1 MTNRKIT
8 RNIVFLLLAV
18 LAGCNQPTIEVDV
31 TPTPENEVVGVIS
44 TAFVVPNA
52 LDTEAVPTATPI
64 QPSST
69 PSGLSA
75 TPQPTVTFMGS
86 IVGEGYNPPATE
98 PPPPTDT
105 PPATHTQPPRPTEQD
120 QPPTQVPPTHTDAPP
135 PTAAP
140 TQVGTPLPPL
150 NMSDVGIQVFDRVER
165 DEWDFIMN
173 QVENDLAMGWI
184 KVQIAW
190 NFYQPNGPGD
200 VTEEL
205 RRLEIYLEQIH
216 EIRDVR
222 VLVSIAKAPD
232 WARTDTAE
240 DGPPNDPQQLAAFI
254 TLVLQTFGSHI
265 DAVEVWNEPNLVR
278 EWRGQPMNGATYMR
292 YFDAG
297 YNAVRAFNP
306 EIIVV
311 SAGLAPT
318 ADSEGTRD
326 DRAFLREM
334 YNAGLANY
342 TNVGIGIHP
351 YGWANPP
358 DARCC
363 GGPEEPGWDEFPQF
377 YFLDTIEDY
386 RSIQVA
392 YGDTDTE
399 LWVTEFGWASWE
411 GLPGQ
416 PPDAWMGYNSQ
427 WDQANYTLQAI
438 QIMQSLDYV
447 GAMFLW
453 NLNFAQPPL
462 IDQRDE
468 RVAYSIVLP
477 EGAPRERPLY
487 WMLFDA
493 VRPDQ
498 ELAQYD

>member
-1 MTNRKIT
+1 MINRKIT
-8 RNIVFLLLAV
+8 RHIVFLLLVV
-18 LAGCNQPTIEVDV
+18 LAGCNQPTIEVYV
-31 TPTPENEVVGVIS
+31 TPTPEDEVVGVIS
-44 TAFVVPNA
+44 TAFVVPNV
-52 LDTEAVPTATPI
+52 LDTEVVVPTSTRAR
-64 QPSST
+64 PSNT
-69 PSGLSA
+69 PSAPSV
-75 TPQPTVTFMGS
+75 TPGPTVTFMGP

-98 PPPPTDT
+98 PPPPTEA
-105 PPATHTQPPRPTEQD
+105 PPATNTQEAVSQ
-120 QPPTQVPPTHTDAPP
+120 QQPTQVPTNTEPP
-135 PTAAP
+135 APTAAP
-140 TQVGTPLPPL
+140 TTAGTPLPAF

-165 DEWDFIMN
+165 EEWYVIMN
-173 QVENDLAMGWI
+173 QVENDLSMGWI

-190 NFYQPNGPGD
+190 DFYQQNGPGE
-200 VTEEL
+200 VSQEL
-205 RRLEIYLEQIH
+205 DRLEIYLEQIH

-222 VLVSIAKAPD
+222 VLISIAKAPD
-232 WARTDTAE
+232 WARTDSVQ
-240 DGPPNDPQQLAAFI
+240 DGPPDDPQELANFI
-254 TLVLQTFGSHI
+254 TLVLQEFGSHV
-265 DAVEVWNEPNLVR
+265 DAVEVWNEPNLIR
-278 EWRGQPMNGATYMR
+278 EWHGKPMNGATYMQ

-306 EIIVV
+306 EIVV
-311 SAGLAPT
+311 ISAGLAPT
-318 ADSEGTRD
+318 ADSDGTRN
-326 DRAFLREM
+326 DRTFLREM

-342 TNVGIGIHP
+342 SNVGIGIHP

-386 RSIQVA
+386 REIQTA
-392 YGDTDTE
+392 YGDTDAQ

-416 PPDAWMGYNSQ
+416 PPDVWMGYNSK
-427 WDQANYTLQAI
+427 WDQANYTLRAI

-447 GAMFLW
+447 GPMFLW
-453 NLNFAQPPL
+453 NLNFALPPL
-462 IDQRDE
+462 IDQQDE

-493 VRPDQ
+493 VRPDE
-498 ELAQYD
+498 ELTRYD